1 MKKIFIILILTL
13 VSFSLFAQYGTPAA
27 ILEYYDDDLELEI
40 TGSDGTI
47 LNDIYYGMDLQVGD
61 TIRTNRTGAEIR
73 LDPNGSIIKLSNY
86 TVFTIENLQKSAE
99 ESNNF
104 NLISGKI
111 HAIAARAGIGERY
124 QIKTPSTVA
133 GIRGTDFGVI
143 SIPGSE
149 EKAFVVEG
157 LIDYTNIATNQK
169 IQLGSG
175 MVADALAEVFQALQA
190 STEQMNNLVKDVI
203 FEKLDP
209 ATVPGHGAE
218 ISEAEKTETSSTET
232 SSTETETAKEKPEPT
247 KEKAAHSA
255 FLSALSDILGL
266 EIGTVTIDGDTYSK
280 AIVQPTFNMG
290 KLKLSLYLPVVYQTD
305 LFDPDDWYHPDGNN
319 EWSFGFDKEGYKDM
333 ALDALSDLF
342 LKIRYIEWG
351 KQRDPFF
358 FKVGNINSVTLGHG
372 ILMRDYANDKDF
384 PAIRRVGLN
393 LGLEGKKLGIETI
406 VNDFANPEIFGFRT
420 YVKPIGS
427 LALGLSSVV
436 DINPDN
442 SIDPSSLNTSYS
454 DTVFLTAAADIDFPL
469 MENDVLSFIF
479 FSDIA
484 GMLPYINGEMEYK
497 MMYDTSADGFSFN
510 NFRNFGWNAGLFG
523 NILFIDYR
531 LEYRY
536 FDGVFKPSFF
546 DSSYERLRGTYI
558 DDINEYLA
566 DTSNPDYNQKVMGIY
581 GEGGFTLF
589 DKVNAKLGY
598 MWPWSSDGPSDNDE
612 FLFEVSILPGT
623 IPVIDVYGS
632 IAYHRTMFIPTLLK
646 EGEGAD
652 LKLFDAYTSFTGE
665 LVYPIAPT
673 LSLAAVV
680 GTSLKSI
687 DGVIQYKNGNPEMI
701 PVITIETRIG
711 F

>member
-13 VSFSLFAQYGTPAA
+13 VSFSLFAQYGTPVA

-40 TGSDGTI
+40 TGSDGTA
-47 LNDIYYGMDLQVGD
+47 LSDIYYGMDLQVGD

-73 LDPNGSIIKLSNY
+73 LDPNGSIIKLSPY
-86 TVFTIENLQKSAE
+86 TVFTIENLQKSSE

-133 GIRGTDFGVI
+133 GVRGTDFGVV

-149 EKAFVVEG
+149 EIAFVVDG
-157 LIDYTNIATNQK
+157 LIDYTNIATNEK
-169 IQLGSG
+169 IQLGAG
-175 MVADALAEVFQALQA
+175 MVGDALADVFQALQA

-209 ATVPGHGAE
+209 TAVPGHGAE
-218 ISEAEKTETSSTET
+218 NSKAEKTEESSTKED
-232 SSTETETAKEKPEPT
+232 TAEDKPEPT
-247 KEKAAHSA
+247 KEEAAQSA
-255 FLSALSDILGL
+255 FLSALSDILGF

-280 AIVQPTFNMG
+280 AIIQPTFNIG
-290 KLKLSLYLPVVYQTD
+290 KLKLSLYLPVVYQKD
-305 LFDPDDWYHPDGNN
+305 LFDPNDWYHPAGNN
-319 EWSFGFDKEGYKDM
+319 EWSFGSDKTDMKDI
-333 ALDALSDLF
+333 ATDFISDLF
-342 LKIRYIEWG
+342 LKIRYVEWG
-351 KQRDPFF
+351 EQRDPFF
-358 FKVGNINSVTLGHG
+358 FKVGNISNVTLGHG

-393 LGLEGKKLGIETI
+393 LGLDKGGFGFETI
-406 VNDFANPEIFGFRT
+406 VNDLANPEIFGSRLYFR
-420 YVKPIGS
+420 PIGK
-427 LALGLSSVV
+427 LALGLSGVV
-436 DINPDN
+436 DINPDS
-442 SIDPSSLNTSYS
+442 SIDPASLNTSYS
-454 DTVFLTAAADIDFPL
+454 DTVFLTAAADLDFPL

-484 GMLPYINGEMEYK
+484 GMLPYMNGEMQYS
-497 MMYDTSADGFSFN
+497 MMYDDTSNSFK
-510 NFRNFGWNAGLFG
+510 NFGWNAGLFG

-558 DDINEYLA
+558 DDINAYLA
-566 DTSNPDYNQKVMGIY
+566 KPSNPDYNQKVMGIY

-589 DKVNAKLGY
+589 DKINAKLGY
-598 MWPWSSDGPSDNDE
+598 MWPWSADGPSYDDE
-612 FLFEVSILPGT
+612 FLFQVEILPGT
-623 IPVIDVYGS
+623 IPVLDIYGS
-632 IAYHRTMFIPTLLK
+632 IAYHRTKFIPTLLQ
-646 EGEGAD
+646 EGDGAD
-652 LKLFDAYTSFTGE
+652 LTLFDAYTSFTGE
-665 LVYPIAPT
+665 VVYPIAPT

-680 GTSLKSI
+680 GMSLKSI